1 MTLENYHH
9 DTTAISKSGLDK
21 IDSSPLDY
29 WWHYVRPERDPY
41 TPDKDQLFNDAFR
54 MSVFT
59 PELFRSKYVRL
70 PEINR
75 RTNIGKSEF
84 ESFQRQA
91 QVNNHQM
98 ITASEYDTIIGM
110 QNAVLSHPSAKL
122 LCGAGSIGIPNRF
135 VEKNTGAN
143 VKFLPHF
150 IHNQEIIV
158 HLISVKNATESAFI
172 KEAQEMRYDKK
183 SALQMD
189 GLELQD
195 MCFIQVENKP
205 PYKIGLFYLDSR
217 SVSLG
222 RETYIRNCETYVR
235 CLESGKWPGLP
246 SKPQQVSFP
255 EWFFNK

>member
-1 MTLENYHH
+1 MSLEIYHNYT
-9 DTTAISKSGLDK
+9 DAISKSGLDK

-54 MSVFT
+54 MAVFT
-59 PELFRSKYVRL
+59 PNLFHNKYVRL
-70 PEINR
+70 PELNR
-75 RTNIGKSEF
+75 RTNIGKAEF

-110 QNAVLSHPSAKL
+110 QQAVLSHPVAKL
-122 LCGAGSIGIPNRF
+122 ICSFGSIGMANRF

-150 IHNQEIIV
+150 VHNDGFVV
-158 HLISVKNATESAFI
+158 HLISVKNASESVFL
-172 KEAQEMRYDKK
+172 KEAQDMRYDKR
-183 SALQMD
+183 AAIQMD
-189 GLELQD
+189 GLGSD
-195 MCFIQVENKP
+195 GMVFIQVENKA
-205 PYKIGLFYLDSR
+205 PYKIGLFYLDDR
-217 SVSLG
+217 SIALG
-222 RETYIRNCETYVR
+222 RETYIRNCQTYVE
-235 CLESGKWPGLP
+235 CLESGKWPGFP
-246 SKPQQVSFP
+246 EKPQSVGFS